1 MLSVLQSKPKLQL
14 EPYPHVIINNALPE
28 KLYDQ
33 LEKEWPAEQ
42 LLATTPYDDGIC
54 YRLKAD
60 EMLKPNIVSNI
71 WKEFTEYHTSKDFYF
86 EVCNLFEGFIKDK
99 DATLGPRGWASKDT
113 TVWTDCQT
121 VMHEPIT
128 HTSRTPHIDNPREM
142 YAGLLYMPYKNDS
155 ATGGDFQIYRAK
167 KNITKVDMIKGR
179 HIFEEDLGN
188 VEITVPYK
196 KNTFVMFANTTPNA
210 IHGVTPRINA
220 SMHRRSVNIIAEYS
234 RRSNKS
240 MYNVTEIK

>member
-71 WKEFTEYHTSKDFYF
+71 WKE
-86 EVCNLFEGFIKDK
+86 L
-99 DATLGPRGWASKDT
+99 
-113 TVWTDCQT
+113 
-121 VMHEPIT
+121 
-128 HTSRTPHIDNPREM
+128 
-142 YAGLLYMPYKNDS
+142 
-155 ATGGDFQIYRAK
+155 
-167 KNITKVDMIKGR
+167 
-179 HIFEEDLGN
+179 
-188 VEITVPYK
+188 
-196 KNTFVMFANTTPNA
+196 
-210 IHGVTPRINA
+210 
-220 SMHRRSVNIIAEYS
+220 
-234 RRSNKS
+234 
-240 MYNVTEIK
+240 